1 MDARSSHVSD
11 TAAVP
16 FWLQIR
22 WQLIISF
29 VLLAVVPVILIETIG
44 NTLSRNQAQAQ
55 VFNQLE
61 SIADLKRDQIANW
74 ISGSTAALDFL
85 LSAPIQDQLLTF
97 TNTATPTADQQSQI
111 DGLLRQAI
119 TSDGT
124 AGARATRF
132 RSLFMYL
139 PDGRIAA
146 ASDEALLD
154 RIV

>member
-29 VLLAVVPVILIETIG
+29 VLLAVIPVILIETIS

-61 SIADLKRDQIANW
+61 SIADLKRDQIGNW
-74 ISGSTAALDFL
+74 ISGSTAALGFL
-85 LSAPIQDQLLTF
+85 LSDPIRDRLITF
-97 TNTATPTADQQSQI
+97 TNIPTPTMDQQLQV

-119 TSDGT
+119 APDGT
-124 AGARATRF
+124 TGANTTRF

-139 PDGRIAA
+139 PDGRIVA
-146 ASDEALLD
+146 ASDEPLVG
-154 RIV
+154 RI